1 MRNHFTNRGILS
13 LDGPCCENS
22 SPRYAQVPE
31 RGPCHASNGTAARA
45 EQGSE
50 HSTDSAPLREVFA
63 GALESGSPD
72 QERRQVLVQAFPGR
86 ELIGEVAE
94 AARDLAERFLELDLP
109 RAEPGEKRFKQ
120 GPGGSRT
127 T

>member
-1 MRNHFTNRGILS
+1 MPRSVVPSTAALAVCRFEEVSLPRHLLAQLEPRVQGLLS
-13 LDGPCCENS
+13 G
-22 SPRYAQVPE
+22 RE
-31 RGPCHASNGTAARA
+31 RG
-45 EQGSE
+45 
-50 HSTDSAPLREVFA
+50 REVFA

-72 QERRQVLVQAFPGR
+72 QERRQVRVQAFPGR
-86 ELIGEVAE
+86 ELLGEVAE

-127 T
+127 TAPRSRTGES